1 MAIQQAPGVLAVKV
15 DYATRL
21 ATIGTE
27 RGRSVPREKILER
40 LKAIGYSGEFLDE
53 SLPENNQIGRDE

>member
-1 MAIQQAPGVLAVKV
+1 MAIHQAPGVLAVNV

-27 RGRSVPREKILER
+27 RGRSVPREEILNA
-40 LKAIGYSGEFLDE
+40 LKSIGYSGEFVGE
-53 SLPENNQIGRDE
+53 SLPADK